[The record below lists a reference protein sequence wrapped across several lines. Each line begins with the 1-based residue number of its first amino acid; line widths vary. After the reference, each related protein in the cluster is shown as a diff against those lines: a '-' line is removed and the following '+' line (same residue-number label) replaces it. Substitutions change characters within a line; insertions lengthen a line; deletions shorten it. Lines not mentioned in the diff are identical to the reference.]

1 MKNTVIIGLLV
12 SIAIVM
18 FSIFI
23 MIVKMLEN
31 DTIKNI
37 LMVDVAWG
45 ANNVYFVEK
54 YYKQRTAACDGYKFE
69 FEFKALYPEKN
80 ELGTLCFNDANNY
93 KIDWFYT
100 DKELK
105 ELQHQKYIKKM
116 NGTFKYEDIN

>member
-12 SIAIVM
+12 SIAAVM

-23 MIVKMLEN
+23 LIAKMLEK

-45 ANNVYFVEK
+45 ANNVYFLEK
-54 YYKQRTAACDGYKFE
+54 YNKQRTAACDGYKHE

-80 ELGTLCFNDANNY
+80 ELGTLCFNDSNNY

-100 DKELK
+100 DEELK